1 ADAPPVMKRALL
13 FVAVVVAVLAIA
25 APASAKSFTIPR
37 LEVEAE
43 LHPDGSMDVVERFT
57 YDFDGVF
64 NVGTRYIEPGDYYE
78 VVDMRATENGE
89 PRPTLIADP
98 SSFEWD
104 LGGATGVHVYEVTYR
119 VVGAAQVGP
128 DVAELEWLW
137 VGRDFP
143 ALGELDVM
151 LTVPGDGTGVR
162 AWGHGP
168 LDGEVRP
175 EGNVVRFTVDGVPAG
190 QFVEGRVAVPTESFT
205 VAPEGGP
212 RLPGILEEE
221 QERADEANA
230 QRNRVKALNLASP
243 VVALLGF
250 VAFIV
255 IWARWGNDPPRPD
268 DIGDYWREIPE
279 DPPAVVTSML
289 TFARQ
294 PDATAF
300 AATVVDLAQR
310 GFLTITEARQD
321 RLLLPDKT
329 DFRFER
335 KDGADS
341 VPGRQNDQLLPYER
355 KVLDRLFATGDVTT
369 QSELIDWAKSAPTT
383 ANSFWTGF
391 QSAVK
396 ADIKGRDYIAPG
408 RAAAYGFQAL
418 NVLAVGAFGVLAL
431 SQFAIGGILCLVAA
445 VMLVPFSLLL
455 RKKTEVGTRRV
466 TEWQALRSFL
476 KDFSLLDE
484 APIGHMALWERY
496 LVYAVALDVADE
508 LVEGLRLKV
517 PEIASGTTSFAPW
530 YVGMP
535 GTHVGGGANGIGS
548 IASIGSFASSFGS
561 ATTAAFS
568 PQSSGS
574 GGGGGFS
581 GGGGGGGGGGGAGAR

>member
-1 ADAPPVMKRALL
+1 MRRALL
-13 FVAVVVAVLAIA
+13 FLLVVVAALAVA
-25 APASAKSFTIPR
+25 APASAKEFRIPR
-37 LEVEAE
+37 LEVEVE

-64 NVGTRYIEPGDYYE
+64 NVGTRYIERGDYYE

-89 PRPTLIADP
+89 PRPTLIDDP
-98 SSFEWD
+98 SNFEWD
-104 LGGATGVHVYEVTYR
+104 LGGATGVHVYEVSYT
-119 VVGAAQVGP
+119 VLGAAQVGP

-143 ALGELDVM
+143 ALGELDVT

-175 EGNVVRFTVDGVPAG
+175 EGNTVRFTVDGVPAG
-190 QFVEGRVAVPTESFT
+190 QFVEGRVTVPADQFT

-212 RLPGILEEE
+212 RLPDILEEE
-221 QERADEANA
+221 QERADEANDK
-230 QRNRVKALNLASP
+230 RNRVKALNLSSP
-243 VVALLGF
+243 LVALLGF

-255 IWARWGNDPPRPD
+255 IWSRWGNDPPRPD
-268 DIGDYWREIPE
+268 DIGDYWREVPE
-279 DPPAVVTSML
+279 EPPAVVASML
-289 TFARQ
+289 TWARQ

-300 AATVVDLAQR
+300 SATVVDLAQR
-310 GFLTITEARQD
+310 GYLTISEERQD
-321 RLLLPDKT
+321 RFLLPDKT

-335 KDGADS
+335 QVADAGS
-341 VPGRQNDQLLPYER
+341 VPERKNSELQPYER
-355 KVLDRLFATGDVTT
+355 KVLDRLFAGGDVTT
-369 QSELIDWAKSAPTT
+369 QSELIAWAKGAPST

-396 ADIKGRDYIAPG
+396 SDIKQRGYIAPG
-408 RAAAYGFQAL
+408 RFAAYGLQVL
-418 NVLAVGAFGVLAL
+418 NIGLLIAFGALAL
-431 SQFAIGGILCLVAA
+431 SQFAIGGLICLLAA
-445 VMLVPFSLLL
+445 FVLVPFSLLL

-466 TEWQALRSFL
+466 TEWEALRRFL
-476 KDFSLLDE
+476 KDFSRLDE

-496 LVYAVALDVADE
+496 LVYAVGLGVADE

-517 PEIASGTTSFAPW
+517 PEISSGSSSFAPW
-530 YVGMP
+530 YIGMSSGGP
-535 GTHVGGGANGIGS
+535 DGGGDGIG
-548 IASIGSFASSFGS
+548 SIGSFASSFGS
-561 ATTAAFS
+561 ATTAAFA
-568 PQSSGS
+568 PPSSGS